1 MSAVMGALYKGTSF
15 TTRSHISEVQR
26 HNQHQNKKT
35 KERRRENDEKRY
47 NTFFSRENNVF
58 RHYLDCIF
66 CIVYRKMAGRNSKRM
81 RQEKT

>member
-47 NTFFSRENNVF
+47 NTFFPEKIMSFVTILIAYF
-58 RHYLDCIF
+58 ASCI
-66 CIVYRKMAGRNSKRM
+66 
-81 RQEKT
+81 EKWPGETVNE